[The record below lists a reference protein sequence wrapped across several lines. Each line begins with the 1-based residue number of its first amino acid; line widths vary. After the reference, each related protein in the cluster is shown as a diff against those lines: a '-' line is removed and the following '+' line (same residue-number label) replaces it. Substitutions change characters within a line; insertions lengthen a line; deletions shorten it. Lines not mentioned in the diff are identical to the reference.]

1 MKKILNY
8 NNFLNEKYQEDPEY
22 RIRRFFDELEK
33 NIKFWFDEGSL
44 SIDTELY
51 DINIE
56 TTNNIEK
63 YLKFDFQDESF
74 YYQVIFV
81 ITLQEVEED
90 TLDECHIK
98 LKRYDIETSD
108 LLREVDED
116 VDIKD
121 LNENTILELI
131 AKMDEVSD
139 SMLGDDEDEET
150 LSDEDTNLEDT
161 DIF

>member
-98 LKRYDIETSD
+98 LKRYDIETSN

>member
-8 NNFLNEKYQEDPEY
+8 NNFLNEKYQDDPEY